1 MRYTRYGC
9 IFGLF
14 CIPLILV
21 LMIPV
26 ALSYPVL
33 PNTSMEGDTHERS
46 NSYADE
52 PALPDDQITSYHWIW
67 STLFDTLNQCD
78 RGIRE
83 QFRGYRR
90 ISSDNILEHETRQK
104 IFQIVCDN
112 PGISL
117 SQLAELAQVNESTLR
132 YHIFRIEKER
142 CITVH
147 ESGKSHHFFENHHT
161 YSTEEKE
168 LYSRYSSGLSG
179 RILHQINECPGITRK
194 ELADKLKVASPTVT
208 RAVKNLYNDGYVS
221 LVREGKFTRHYLSQR
236 DCNMGRDNPC
246 LSKDN

>member
-1 MRYTRYGC
+1 MQYTRYGC
-9 IFGLF
+9 IFVLF
-14 CIPLILV
+14 CFPFILV

-26 ALSYPVL
+26 ASSYPVL
-33 PNTSMEGDTHERS
+33 PYTSMEGDTQGRS

-52 PALPDDQITSYHWIW
+52 PALPDDQITSYQWIW
-67 STLFDTLNQCD
+67 SYLFDTLNQCD

-104 IFQIVCDN
+104 IFKIVCDN

-117 SQLAELAQVNESTLR
+117 SQLTELAQVNESTLR
-132 YHIFRIEKER
+132 YHISRIEKER
-142 CITVH
+142 CITVY
-147 ESGKSHHFFENHHT
+147 ESGKSHHFFENHHK

-179 RILHQINECPGITRK
+179 RILHQINEYPGITRK
-194 ELADKLKVASPTVT
+194 ELAEKLEVASPTVT
-208 RAVKNLYNDGYVS
+208 RAIRNLYSEGYVS
-221 LVREGKFTRHYLSQR
+221 LVKEGKFTHHYISQR
-236 DCNMGRDNPC
+236 DCDIIRDHPG
-246 LSKDN
+246 LHQDN